1 MGAVYRATDL
11 TLARPVALK
20 IMHRQFANQPEFQQ
34 RFMQEAQAAARL
46 NHPSIVTVY
55 NFDSKQ
61 GLLYI
66 VMEYVPGMGM
76 GAYIKQLIKREQVI
90 KLSETLFLIAQAA
103 EGVLQNDEG
112 EDLRVVAVDGE
123 TLLGGQ
129 VEMTEGGGFTYTSGV
144 RLPTASGFMTG
155 AYQMLGA
162 DGLWFDA
169 VIPAFA
175 LDEQVPI
182 VDALEAAGVTAP
194 FDDPG
199 DDLAPMGMASGQ
211 GLDAFV
217 HRATLGLDA
226 DGVHLAGEVP
236 TSPDDAEAAPAG
248 AIRFDRTFVFVVH
261 DAVNGTPILLGR
273 ITDPTAS

>member
-103 EGVLQNDEG
+103 D
-112 EDLRVVAVDGE
+112 A
-123 TLLGGQ
+123 LGYAH
-129 VEMTEGGGFTYTSGV
+129 ESGV
-144 RLPTASGFMTG
+144 
-155 AYQMLGA
+155 
-162 DGLWFDA
+162 
-169 VIPAFA
+169 
-175 LDEQVPI
+175 
-182 VDALEAAGVTAP
+182 
-194 FDDPG
+194 
-199 DDLAPMGMASGQ
+199 
-211 GLDAFV
+211 V
-217 HRATLGLDA
+217 HRDVKPDNILIKRLTQPERPGEPPCALRSPI
-226 DGVHLAGEVP
+226 LAWPSSLPAACTPPPAPSWARCPTCRPNNAWGGRWTAVP
-236 TSPDDAEAAPAG
+236 TSTRWE
-248 AIRFDRTFVFVVH
+248 
-261 DAVNGTPILLGR
+261 
-273 ITDPTAS
+273 